1 MLMNRLT
8 TVMHHVGCILSVLL
22 VVVLA
27 GPTIIGAADLTK
39 LVPTQPAEQ
48 ASPVVKK
55 PAPQQISIPNLI
67 TYTTRL
73 SEELID
79 LQSQLADIALPDD
92 VLGELPGIEK
102 TLESLNWKAMMQL
115 ADSNLS
121 YEQVSDSMLL
131 LNQYQFN
138 LNDIAEPLN
147 KAIKILAEQEEYWNK
162 VRDTL
167 TTWVD
172 ALNNKKSFAL
182 IQQNITQLQE
192 SIESAIE
199 TIDSRMSENLI
210 ALHTISGLQVKL
222 YNLKVTAGDLLD
234 DLRKEGLQ
242 QTSPSIFSQT
252 FYSQLN
258 PDLFIIAWQNCRT
271 GLKKEVRLIKDNSN
285 SLPLLLIFP
294 ILLSI
299 VFISNRKKLQ
309 KHPNWSLLTDFPVAF
324 SFFTYLILIVPWLG
338 PTMSRMFPLTT
349 IAFIFSVIRLTTKL
363 PNILMWVPR
372 GIFFLSI
379 YLALTILVDLINLP
393 LPLQRIYLLVGSCCW
408 LAYFTWRFLVLRSP
422 QKRYLRW
429 ILPVAIL
436 ALTAIIFTSILGYDE
451 LARYLFRGV
460 FQTIF
465 ILISSILFFNTG
477 VILLELLLTV
487 PPIIRYHTD
496 VIVQTLR
503 PLVFILCVLLFY
515 AIFAV
520 VWRLY
525 PTAGEALRALSS
537 MGLSLGDFTITLN
550 MLFMFVGILYGAIL
564 ISRATQSILM
574 DEVLPR
580 YHIDMGVQLSI
591 TRLVH
596 YTILLIGF
604 IILIQ
609 SMGANLTKLTI
620 LGGALSVGIG
630 FGLQAI
636 VNNFA
641 SGLIL
646 LFERPIKVGDTIEIG
661 TDMGE
666 VKKLGLRSTIIQTFD
681 NAEIVIPNSDL
692 IAGQVTNWTLAERK
706 ARLKLPVGV
715 AYGSDIPKVL
725 EILLTVANEHPMILT
740 TPPPSALFLAFGASS
755 LDFELRV
762 WIADFNDRRQVQS
775 ELNQEIDSEFAD
787 AGIEIPFPQTDLHL
801 RTVDDEAAGALR
813 STGTTIT
820 PTTKKKRQRR

>member
-8 TVMHHVGCILSVLL
+8 TVMNHVGCILSVLL

-27 GPTIIGAADLTK
+27 GPTVTGAADLTK
-39 LVPTQPAEQ
+39 LVSTQPAEQ

-55 PAPQQISIPNLI
+55 PEPPQISIPNLI

-92 VLGELPGIEK
+92 ALEELPGIEK
-102 TLESLNWKAMMQL
+102 TLESLNWKAMMQM

-121 YEQVSDSMLL
+121 YEQVSDNMLL
-131 LNQYQFN
+131 LNQYQDN
-138 LNDIAEPLN
+138 LNDISEPLN
-147 KAIKILAEQEEYWNK
+147 KAIKVLAEQEEYWNK
-162 VRDTL
+162 ERDTL
-167 TTWVD
+167 TTWVN

-182 IQQNITQLQE
+182 VQQNITLLQE

-199 TIDSRMSENLI
+199 TIDSRMSETLI

-222 YNLKVTAGDLLD
+222 YNLKVIAGDLLE
-234 DLRKEGLQ
+234 DLRQEEWQ
-242 QTSPSIFSQT
+242 QTSPSIFSDN

-271 GLKKEVRLIKDNSN
+271 RLNKEVRQIRDNSN
-285 SLPLLLIFP
+285 SLLLLLILP

-309 KHPNWSLLTDFPVAF
+309 KHTNWSLLTDCPVAF
-324 SFFTYLILIVPWLG
+324 SVFTCMMIIVPWLG
-338 PTMSRMFPLTT
+338 PTMARILPFTT
-349 IAFIFSVIRLTTKL
+349 IALIISVMRLATKL
-363 PNILMWVPR
+363 SNKILWHPR
-372 GIFFLSI
+372 FIFFLSI
-379 YLALTILVDLINLP
+379 YLALNILVDLINLP

-408 LAYFTWRFLVLRSP
+408 LAYFTWNFLNLRGP
-422 QKRYLRW
+422 RKRYLRW
-429 ILPVAIL
+429 ILPAAIL
-436 ALTAIIFTSILGYDE
+436 ALTAIIFTSIFGYDE
-451 LARYLFRGV
+451 LARFLFRGV
-460 FQTIF
+460 FMTLY
-465 ILISSILFFNTG
+465 ILISAIILFTTS

-487 PPIIRYHTD
+487 LPKIRHHTD
-496 VIVQTLR
+496 VIVQALR
-503 PLVFILCVLLFY
+503 PLVFILCALLFY
-515 AIFAV
+515 AIIAV
-520 VWRLY
+520 VWHLY
-525 PTAGEALRALSS
+525 PTVEEAVRALSS
-537 MGLSLGDFTITLN
+537 MGLSLGGFTVTLN
-550 MLFMFVGILYGAIL
+550 MLFMIVGILYGAIL
-564 ISRATQSILM
+564 ISRATQSILI

-580 YHIDMGVQLSI
+580 YYVDKGVQLSI
-591 TRLVH
+591 ARLVH
-596 YTILLIGF
+596 YTIVLIGC
-604 IILIQ
+604 IILFK
-609 SMGANLTKLTI
+609 SMGADLTKLTI
-620 LGGALSVGIG
+620 LGGALGVGIG

-661 TDMGE
+661 TDRGE

-706 ARLKLPVGV
+706 ARLRLPVGV

-740 TPPPSALFLAFGASS
+740 TPPPRALFLAFGASS

-762 WIADFNDRRQVQS
+762 WIPDFSDRRQVQS
-775 ELNQEIDSEFAD
+775 EINQEIDIEFAD

-801 RTVDDEAAGALR
+801 RTVDDDAAEVLRPQGA
-813 STGTTIT
+813 TVET
-820 PTTKKKRQRR
+820 

>member
-1 MLMNRLT
+1 MLTNHIT
-8 TVMHHVGCILSVLL
+8 TVLHHTGCILVLL

-27 GPTIIGAADLTK
+27 GPTASGAADLTK
-39 LVPTQPAEQ
+39 LIPTQPAEQ

-55 PAPQQISIPNLI
+55 PEPAKITIPNLV
-67 TYTTRL
+67 TYTTKL

-79 LQSQLADIALPDD
+79 LQSQLADIAPPDD
-92 VLGELPGIEK
+92 AREELPGIEK
-102 TLESLNWKAMMQL
+102 ALESMNWTAMMQQ

-121 YEQVSDSMLL
+121 YEQLSDTVLL
-131 LNQYQFN
+131 LNQYQVN

-147 KAIKILAEQEEYWNK
+147 EAIKVLAEQEERWNK
-162 VRDTL
+162 ERETL

-182 IQQNITQLQE
+182 VQQNISELQI

-199 TIDSRMSENLI
+199 TIDSRMSETLI

-234 DLRKEGLQ
+234 DLRKEGWQ
-242 QTSPSIFSQT
+242 QTSPSMFT
-252 FYSQLN
+252 HHFYSEFN
-258 PDLFIIAWQNCRT
+258 SALFLIAWQNYRT
-271 GLKKEVRLIKDNSN
+271 GLNKEVRLIRDNSN
-285 SLPLLLIFP
+285 SLLLLLIFP

-299 VFISNRKKLQ
+299 VFIKNRKNLQ
-309 KHPNWSLLTDFPVAF
+309 KHTNWSMLTDCPVAF
-324 SFFTYLILIVPWLG
+324 SVFIYLILIVPWLG
-338 PTMSRMFPLTT
+338 PTMGRMFPITT
-349 IAFIFSVIRLTTKL
+349 IALIFSAMRLATKL
-363 PNILMWVPR
+363 SDTIIWIPR
-372 GIFFLSI
+372 FIFFLCI
-379 YLALTILVDLINLP
+379 YLVLNILVDLINLP
-393 LPLQRIYLLVGSCCW
+393 LPLQRIHLLVGSCCW
-408 LAYFTWRFLVLRSP
+408 LAYFTWRFLALRGP

-429 ILPVAIL
+429 ILPAAIL
-436 ALTAIIFTSILGYDE
+436 ALTAIIITSIFGYDE

-465 ILISSILFFNTG
+465 ILLSSVLFFNTSL
-477 VILLELLLTV
+477 ILLELLLTLL
-487 PPIIRYHTD
+487 PIIRHHSA
-496 VIVQTLR
+496 VIVQALR
-503 PLVFILCVLLFY
+503 PLVFIFCVLLFY
-515 AIFAV
+515 SFFAV
-520 VWRLY
+520 VWYLY
-525 PTAGEALRALSS
+525 PTTGEAVR
-537 MGLSLGDFTITLN
+537 GLATLGIPLGDSILTMN
-550 MLFMFVGILYGAIL
+550 MVFMTVGILYGAIL

-574 DEVLPR
+574 DGVLPR
-580 YHIDMGVQLSI
+580 YNIDTGVQLSI

-596 YTILLIGF
+596 YAILLIGC
-604 IILIQ
+604 IILFQ
-609 SMGANLTKLTI
+609 AMGADLTKLTI

-630 FGLQAI
+630 FGLQTI

-661 TDMGE
+661 TELGE

-706 ARLKLPVGV
+706 ARVKIPVGV
-715 AYGSDIPKVL
+715 AYGSDIPRVL
-725 EILLTVANEHPMILT
+725 EILLAVSREHPMILT
-740 TPPPSALFLAFGASS
+740 TPAPNALFLAFGASS

-775 ELNQEIDSEFAD
+775 ELNQEINSEFTD

-801 RTVDDEAAGALR
+801 RTVDDEAAEVLR
-813 STGTTIT
+813 PPGTTIV
-820 PTTKKKRQRR
+820 P